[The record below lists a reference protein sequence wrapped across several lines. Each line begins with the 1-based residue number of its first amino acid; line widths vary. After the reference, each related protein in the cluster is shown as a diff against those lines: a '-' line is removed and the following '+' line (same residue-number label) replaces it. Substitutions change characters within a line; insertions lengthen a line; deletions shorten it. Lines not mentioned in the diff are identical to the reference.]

1 MKKFVSILIVF
12 GMIFALVSCA
22 NVQKPDWQEHLDL
35 CQKYLLDGNYEQAI
49 IEFNKVI
56 EIEPKN
62 VDAYLGLAEAYVAA
76 GDYDSAISILE
87 QGYKET
93 ENQALQD
100 RINELRELT
109 NAQTEAVTTVEVTT
123 IPKTTTT
130 VPTTTTASTTT
141 TLPTTSTMPTTT
153 IEVTS
158 PETYI
163 DLQKDGLIKIIY
175 VLDEE
180 KWHIDHAE
188 IDREALLPAESENDF
203 KVLSLDAE
211 VLTESEDYAISDD
224 IITLYS
230 SAFDRI
236 DVIEYDGVHT
246 VNTEFRTSE
255 TDEFYRYAFNIHLDI
270 ERLQ

>member
-1 MKKFVSILIVF
+1 MKKFISIILTISLS
-12 GMIFALVSCA
+12 FALVSCA
-22 NVQKPDWQEHLDL
+22 KAQTPDWQTSLDL
-35 CQKYLLDGNYEQAI
+35 GQKYLLDGNYEQAI
-49 IEFNKVI
+49 VEFNKVI
-56 EIEPKN
+56 EIDTKN
-62 VDAYLGLAEAYVAA
+62 VDAHLGLAEAYTKL
-76 GDYDSAISILE
+76 GDYDKAIDALE
-87 QGYKET
+87 QGYSET
-93 ENQALQD
+93 EDERLSNRLNDVRYMAS
-100 RINELRELT
+100 
-109 NAQTEAVTTVEVTT
+109 AQTEAVTTVEVTT

-141 TLPTTSTMPTTT
+141 TLPTTTTMPTTT

-203 KVLSLDAE
+203 KVLYLDTE
-211 VLTESEDYAISDD
+211 VLTESEDYAISGD

-246 VNTEFRTSE
+246 VAAEFRTSE
-255 TDEFYRYAFNIHLDI
+255 TDELYRYSFNIHLDI